1 MPNYWHQVTSETFG
15 VQQFKLAIGKV
26 DGIEIELA
34 IFCGRTRKLVKNW
47 IHLLF
52 RQLLG
57 NENRYCDG
65 EKVGIYI
72 YKKTPFG
79 QNRQFSPCYGCLKSA
94 EGDKI
99 QSVGKTMRCTKKHV
113 SHNFQ
118 NWAFKLTSLLPIVGW
133 YRYFCLEMAAFSC
146 FFGLNKFSWPNDR
159 LSPIACHTYLES
171 YDT

>member
-57 NENRYCDG
+57 NENRYYDG

-72 YKKTPFG
+72 YKKNAFWVKQAIFALLWLPEVG
-79 QNRQFSPCYGCLKSA
+79 RVRQNTIR
-94 EGDKI
+94 
-99 QSVGKTMRCTKKHV
+99 
-113 SHNFQ
+113 
-118 NWAFKLTSLLPIVGW
+118 
-133 YRYFCLEMAAFSC
+133 
-146 FFGLNKFSWPNDR
+146 
-159 LSPIACHTYLES
+159 
-171 YDT
+171 